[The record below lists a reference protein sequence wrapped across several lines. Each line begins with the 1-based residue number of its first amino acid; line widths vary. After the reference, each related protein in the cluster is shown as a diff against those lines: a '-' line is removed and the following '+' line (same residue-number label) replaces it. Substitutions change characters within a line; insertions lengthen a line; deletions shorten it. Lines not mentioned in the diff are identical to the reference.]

1 MHCILITGI
10 PAAGKSEMA
19 RFLGRELGLP
29 VLSKDRI
36 KELLYDTVGFQSRAE
51 KVRLGTASMEI
62 MYDMAEQL
70 MASRQAFIWENN
82 FENASREG
90 LTRILDRH
98 GYQAVTVLMTGDYPT
113 LYRRFLERNRS
124 PDRHRGHVVND
135 RYPEG
140 ERTAPPKDLS
150 FEDFAG
156 GIAARGMDCFSVRG
170 PRITVDTTDFA
181 RVDRQAVLENIRG
194 LLREQEG
201 AAPCFT

>member
-1 MHCILITGI
+1 MHCILNTGI
-10 PAAGKSEMA
+10 PATGKSEMA

-36 KELLYDTVGFQSRAE
+36 KELLYDTVGFQSRTE

-70 MASRQAFIWENN
+70 MACRQSLILENN

-98 GYQAVTVLMTGDYPT
+98 DYQAVTVLMTGDYPT

-156 GIAARGMDCFSVRG
+156 GIAARGMDSFSVRG

-181 RVDRQAVLENIRG
+181 RVDRLAVLENIRG

>member
-1 MHCILITGI
+1 MYCILITGI

-36 KELLYDTVGFQSRAE
+36 KELLYDTVGFQSRTE

-70 MASRQAFIWENN
+70 MACRQSLILENN

-98 GYQAVTVLMTGDYPT
+98 DYQAVTVLMTGDYPT

-124 PDRHRGHVVND
+124 PDRHRGHVAND

-140 ERTAPPKDLS
+140 ERAAPAKDLS

-156 GIAARGMDCFSVRG
+156 GIAARGMDSFSVRG

-181 RVDRQAVLENIRG
+181 RVDRLAVLENIRG